1 MTGTLIVRVSIFFV
15 VFDFGCK
22 NKKKQEKY
30 QINCLFILL
39 RSLFSELNSS
49 FSELKDSL
57 RKIKS
62 LLMVCWL
69 KRVKKQP
76 RTVVSRLLL
85 RTFAR
90 AIANQPHV

>member
-1 MTGTLIVRVSIFFV
+1 MCNRQ
-15 VFDFGCK
+15 K
-22 NKKKQEKY
+22 NSHFILLKS
-30 QINCLFILL
+30 LFILL
-39 RSLFSELNSS
+39 KSLFSELNSS

-57 RKIKS
+57 RKLKS

-69 KRVKKQP
+69 KSVKKQP